1 MVHRRPRLDGWL
13 REMGIADRLR
23 LRDRLAK
30 ARMYCERQAIA
41 SFGAHRAKP
50 QGRLLCYHSVGQPD
64 LGVNDCSPA
73 RFRRH
78 IELARQ
84 LGFRFVPAARIAS
97 GAGTSRDLAITFDDG
112 WKSVL
117 TVAAP
122 ILDEYEIP
130 STLFVATG
138 LIESSSEWHR
148 PRMLDWGE
156 LARVQGMGVDIGSHS
171 VTHPNFGELDKP
183 RAFDELTRSREVL
196 KSRLGINPDCFAI
209 PFGQSRNWTAAAH
222 EAAGEAGYRFVYA
235 QAENTRPPGTIPRT
249 FVTWMDDD
257 RIFTALLNGAFD
269 NWEEWY

>member
-1 MVHRRPRLDGWL
+1 M
-13 REMGIADRLR
+13 AT
-23 LRDRLAK
+23 
-30 ARMYCERQAIA
+30 
-41 SFGAHRAKP
+41 
-50 QGRLLCYHSVGQPD
+50 
-64 LGVNDCSPA
+64 
-73 RFRRH
+73 
-78 IELARQ
+78 Q

-97 GAGTSRDLAITFDDG
+97 GEGASQDLALTFDDG

-122 ILDEYEIP
+122 ILAEHEIP

-138 LIESSSEWHR
+138 LVESSSEWHR
-148 PRMLDWGE
+148 PRMMDWEE
-156 LARVQGMGVDIGSHS
+156 LIHLHKMGVEIGSHS
-171 VTHPNFGELDKP
+171 VTHPDFGVIDKSK
-183 RAFDELTRSREVL
+183 AADELNRSREAL

-209 PFGQSRNWTAAAH
+209 PFGQSRNWSSAAH
-222 EAAGEAGYRFVYA
+222 EAASEAGYRFVYA

>member
-1 MVHRRPRLDGWL
+1 
-13 REMGIADRLR
+13 MGIADRLR
-23 LRDRLAK
+23 PRERLAK
-30 ARMYCERQAIA
+30 ARMYCERQVIA
-41 SFGAHRAKP
+41 SFGPRHPKT

-64 LGVNDCSPA
+64 LGINDCSPS

-78 IELARQ
+78 IELAKQ
-84 LGFRFVPAARIAS
+84 LGFRFVPAAQIAD
-97 GAGTSRDLAITFDDG
+97 GGGTSRDLAITFDDG
-112 WKSVL
+112 WKSIL

-122 ILDEYEIP
+122 LLAEFEIR

-138 LIESSSEWHR
+138 LVESSSSWHR
-148 PRMLDWGE
+148 PP
-156 LARVQGMGVDIGSHS
+156 GMGVEIGSHS
-171 VTHPNFGELDKP
+171 VSHPDFGVIDKP
-183 RAFDELTRSREVL
+183 KAVEELNISRDVL

-222 EAAGEAGYRFVYA
+222 EAAGEAGYRYVYA

>member
-1 MVHRRPRLDGWL
+1 
-13 REMGIADRLR
+13 MGFVQRLR
-23 LRDRLAK
+23 LRERFAK
-30 ARMYCERQAIA
+30 ARMIGERQAIA
-41 SFGAHRAKP
+41 SLGSHHAKP
-50 QGRLLCYHSVGQPD
+50 NGRLLCYHSVGQPD
-64 LGVNDCSPA
+64 LGVNDCSPT

-84 LGFRFVPAARIAS
+84 LGFRYVPAAHIAS
-97 GAGTSRDLAITFDDG
+97 GRGASHDLAITFDDG

-138 LIESSSEWHR
+138 LIESSSDWHR
-148 PRMLDWGE
+148 PRMLDWQE
-156 LARVQGMGVDIGSHS
+156 LAQLHRMGVEIGSHS
-171 VTHPNFGELDKP
+171 VTHPDFGSVDRP
-183 RAFDELTRSREVL
+183 RAVEELNGSRDTL
-196 KSRLGINPDCFAI
+196 QARLGVNPDCFAI
-209 PFGQSRNWTAAAH
+209 PLGQSRNWTAVAH
-222 EAAGEAGYRFVYA
+222 EAAQQSGYKFIYA

>member
-1 MVHRRPRLDGWL
+1 
-13 REMGIADRLR
+13 MGIADRLR
-23 LRDRLAK
+23 LRERLAK

-41 SFGAHRAKP
+41 SLGHHHAKP

-64 LGVNDCSPA
+64 LGVNDCSPS

-78 IELARQ
+78 IELAKQ
-84 LGFRFVPAARIAS
+84 LGFRFVPPAQIAR
-97 GAGTSRDLAITFDDG
+97 GGGTSRDLAVTFDDG
-112 WKSVL
+112 WKSIF

-122 ILDEYEIP
+122 LLAEFEIP

-138 LIESSSEWHR
+138 LVESSSSWHR
-148 PRMLDWGE
+148 PRMLDWEE
-156 LARVQGMGVDIGSHS
+156 LARLPAMGVEIGSHS
-171 VTHPNFGELDKP
+171 VTHPDFGLIDKP
-183 RAFDELTRSREVL
+183 KAVDELNTSRDVL

-209 PFGQSRNWTAAAH
+209 PFGQSRNWTSAAH
-222 EAAGEAGYRFVYA
+222 EAAGEAGYRYVYA
-235 QAENTRPPGTIPRT
+235 QAENTRPPGTIART